1 MTLNYAPLLTEQEYV
16 DALVGFITGIEGLN
30 GPGVYKDSV
39 GVATIGYGYTFK
51 RNNNVAMWQ
60 AAGISLTSTEL
71 ALLQKI
77 DAATTQAEKNRLGL
91 TFTGTVSRGQAITL
105 LLKTYPEYE
114 APAVAL
120 GMPFSF
126 ERAAFVSLTLPTTVG

>member
-77 DAATTQAEKNRLGL
+77 DAATTEAE
-91 TFTGTVSRGQAITL
+91 TL